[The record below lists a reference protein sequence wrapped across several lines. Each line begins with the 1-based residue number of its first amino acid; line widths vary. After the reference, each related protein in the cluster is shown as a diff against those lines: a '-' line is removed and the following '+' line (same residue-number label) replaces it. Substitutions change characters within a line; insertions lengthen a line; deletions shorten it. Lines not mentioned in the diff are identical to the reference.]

1 MRQHLSGTALPN
13 YERMKAKFL
22 EKYGEV
28 HLCGHCEYM
37 MDCKRMKIQSI
48 PKAEVKSKLMKRLPF
63 VRRYEMDNL
72 TEKKDIGFIVVYE
85 CDNFQYETF

>member
-13 YERMKAKFL
+13 YERMKTKFM
-22 EKYGEV
+22 KQYGEV

-37 MDCKRMKIQSI
+37 MDCHRMKLQNI
-48 PKAEVKSKLMKRLPF
+48 PKVEVKSELIKRLPF
-63 VRRYEMDNL
+63 VKRYEMDSL
-72 TEKKDIGFIVVYE
+72 TEKKDIGFIAVYE